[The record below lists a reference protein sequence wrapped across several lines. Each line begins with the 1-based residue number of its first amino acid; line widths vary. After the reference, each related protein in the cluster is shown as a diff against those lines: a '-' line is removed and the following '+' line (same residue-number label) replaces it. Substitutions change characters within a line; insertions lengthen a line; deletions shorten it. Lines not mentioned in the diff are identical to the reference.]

1 MGKMNKS
8 KQPLNHDLDLD
19 MLEKPKIEF
28 NRRIKG
34 DRLETFFPVYIT
46 SLSGDLI
53 QGYAESINLSW
64 SGILIETNI
73 LLEKEDE
80 VFLEFTLPETDQTL
94 VIRAKVVRMRSD
106 DDLEYYV
113 VGFIFKEMD
122 VNIRRMLNGY
132 ILEHLDTD

>member
-1 MGKMNKS
+1 MNKS
-8 KQPLNHDLDLD
+8 KQPLNHAID
-19 MLEKPKIEF
+19 MVEKPKIEF

-34 DRLETFFPVYIT
+34 DRLETFFPIYIT

-73 LLEKEDE
+73 LLEKDDV
-80 VFLEFTLPETDQTL
+80 VFLEFTLPDTDQTIVL
-94 VIRAKVVRMRSD
+94 KAKVVRVRSEE
-106 DDLEYYV
+106 DLEYHV

-132 ILEHLDTD
+132 ILEHLDAQ